1 VISKYYSRITE
12 KRLATLLDLDIAE
25 TEKHLSRLVVNKSV
39 YARINRLNGVVVF
52 RKAQTPS
59 DVLNSW
65 GSDVESLLKIVEN
78 TCHLIQR
85 ENMVHKV
92 EK

>member
-1 VISKYYSRITE
+1 MAS
-12 KRLATLLDLDIAE
+12 LLDLDIPE
-25 TEKHLSRLVVNKSV
+25 TEKHLSKLVVNKAV
-39 YARINRLNGVVVF
+39 YARINRLSGVVVF

-59 DVLNSW
+59 DNLNQWS
-65 GSDVESLLKIVEN
+65 SDIESLLKIVEN

-92 EK
+92 DK

>member
-1 VISKYYSRITE
+1 MS
-12 KRLATLLDLDIAE
+12 
-25 TEKHLSRLVVNKSV
+25 KSV
-39 YARINRLNGVVVF
+39 YARINRLSGIVVF
-52 RKAQTPS
+52 RKTQTPS
-59 DVLNSW
+59 DVLNQW

-92 EK
+92 DNK